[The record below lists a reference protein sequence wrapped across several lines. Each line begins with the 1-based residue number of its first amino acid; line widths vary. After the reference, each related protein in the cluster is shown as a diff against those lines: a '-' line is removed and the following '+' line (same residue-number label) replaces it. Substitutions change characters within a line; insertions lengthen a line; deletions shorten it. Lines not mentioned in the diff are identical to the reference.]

1 MKPIRILLA
10 DDHTIVRAGLR
21 LILEKIEG
29 VEVVGE
35 ASDGREALQLVKTT
49 TPTIVVMDISMAG
62 LNGLEATAYITQEH
76 PDVRVIILSM
86 HAAEQYVTQ
95 AIRAGASGYLL
106 KDAAKTELEL
116 AVQAVARGDTYLSAA
131 ISRQVLADYRRRLTG
146 EPQEEAGESGG
157 DEGLPT
163 ADRELLQLIAEGN
176 TTKQIAA
183 RLHLSPKAIE
193 ARRSRLMDR
202 LDIHDLAGLVR
213 HAIRLGLVSA
223 G

>member
-10 DDHTIVRAGLR
+10 DDHTIVRAGLH
-21 LILEKIEG
+21 LILERIDG

-35 ASDGREALQLVKTT
+35 ASNGREALQLVATT
-49 TPTIVVMDISMAG
+49 KPTLVVMDISMAG
-62 LNGLEATAYITQEH
+62 LNGLEATAYLAQEH

-86 HAAEQYVTQ
+86 HATEQYVAQ
-95 AIRAGASGYLL
+95 AIRAGAAGYVL

-131 ISRQVLADYRRRLTG
+131 VSKHVMAGYRRRLTG
-146 EPQEEAGESGG
+146 EETEDAAEEGR
-157 DEGLPT
+157 GLSV
-163 ADRELLQLIAEGN
+163 AERELLQLIAEGY

-183 RLHLSPKAIE
+183 RLYLSVKAIE
-193 ARRSRLMDR
+193 ARRSRLMDH

-213 HAIRLGLVSA
+213 YAIRLGLVSPE
-223 G
+223 